1 MHKFIITIGFV
12 FLLSISASAQIVI
25 QELVPW
31 DTIDGGIGSFK
42 IQGHVFEGHNV
53 WVSLSGIDR
62 SQFVKI
68 ENVNG
73 AQTRVPL
80 VNAAQWQAA
89 SGKSGMNGSYGMGI
103 VGSDVQMA
111 ETNSRQIWR
120 IDKNTGL
127 MTVYVDNA
135 TITAAV
141 GQPPS
146 FTSASAMNP
155 ATGEH
160 AFYETRS
167 DTIFITTGSNVI
179 TALVTAQALSNAFG
193 NSRVTGG
200 MSFDPDGN
208 LYWGNYLINCLC
220 MRTSSG
226 TVTTAL
232 TTSEI
237 EAVTGTNTASFGSI
251 KYFPDGYIYFMER
264 RTGSILRFLPATPAA
279 SLETYVTREQ
289 LTNGPGTTVNLGALG
304 WYNNR
309 LTYNNEN
316 NESDT
321 DGIYIVI
328 PEPGSILV
336 LLIAGL
342 LIRSARSD

>member
-1 MHKFIITIGFV
+1 MYKYIITFGFII
-12 FLLSISASAQIVI
+12 LSSISVSAQIVI

-31 DTIDGGIGSFK
+31 DTIDGGVGSFK
-42 IQGHVFEGHNV
+42 IQGHVFEGQHV
-53 WVSLSGIDR
+53 WVSLSGIDK

-80 VNAAQWQAA
+80 VTAAQWLAA

-135 TITAAV
+135 TITAAA

-146 FTSASAMNP
+146 FTSASAVHPNT
-155 ATGEH
+155 AEH

-167 DTIFITTGSNVI
+167 DNIFITTGSNAI

-193 NSRVTGG
+193 NSKVSGG
-200 MSFDPDGN
+200 MTFDPAGN
-208 LYWGNYLINCLC
+208 LYWGNYLIDCLC
-220 MRTSSG
+220 MRTSNG

-237 EAVTGTNTASFGSI
+237 EAVTGTNLASFGSI
-251 KYFPDGYIYFMER
+251 KYFPDGHIYFVER
-264 RTGSILRFLPATPAA
+264 RSGSILRFRPAIPAD
-279 SLETYVTREQ
+279 SLEIYVTREQ
-289 LTNGPGTTVNLGALG
+289 LTNGPGATANLGALG

-316 NESDT
+316 NESDS

-328 PEPGSILV
+328 PEPASMLT

-342 LIRSARSD
+342 IFRRKYI